1 MVLKVLGPLDTG
13 SAPLS
18 PRERAMLA
26 ALVVRL
32 GSTVPPGDLAEA
44 WWGEAPPRTWEQQVR
59 NSVARIRSRLGRDTI
74 ETVGWEYRLAMDPDT
89 IDSVRF
95 ERLVSAAR
103 GHELRAEHD
112 RAIDVYTRALAMWR
126 GAALQDVANWEPGV
140 VEALRLHEI
149 RTSAEEELL
158 DARLATGEHRSLIA
172 DAERLLREEP
182 LRENRWAIV
191 ALANY
196 RADRQAEALA
206 VLRAARER
214 LADELGIEPGPRLAA
229 LELSM
234 LRQDPDLAAPSPA
247 VAVASLCP
255 YPGLRAFGPDDA
267 DVFFG
272 READAESVL
281 ERMSPGAVV
290 TIAGASGTGKSSLL
304 LAGVLPRLR
313 ARGRHVEVV
322 RPGSG
327 GIESLRGAD
336 ARANVLAIDQAE
348 ELQGVTDA
356 QRDAFTETARG
367 FLEDGGTI
375 LVTARSDSLDRL
387 RAMPLIGDAIGR
399 GVYLLGPLSA
409 VAYREAI
416 EEPARRAG
424 LTLEAGLVELAVRD
438 AGDRASTLPHLS
450 HALQETWARREGS
463 TLTVEGYRT
472 SGGIPGAIA
481 QSAERVFRSL
491 PPQEQEICRSL
502 MQRLL
507 DRGADGT
514 STRRRVSAD
523 PLLADAGRRRVLEQ
537 LTKARLVTLDGDA
550 VVIAHEAVAT
560 AWPRLDAWLEEDAES
575 ARTLRAVESA
585 AAAWRAGGRDD
596 DDLLRGARLHSAL
609 AWRDTAHPDL
619 TGIEDDLLNASVDR
633 EQRELQDLSTRATRD
648 RKRNRALGGALG
660 GAAIL
665 LVAAVVAG
673 GIAFVRGQEA
683 AVSAEDTRTEAL
695 VATSLALRPS
705 DRELGA
711 LLAAEAYRR
720 WPDDARVRSALWGTM
735 TNANGL
741 VAIHRLADV
750 VASAMVVIPGTGT
763 AVRVAEVSTD
773 ATKIEIVDPASENVV
788 RSFDVDLPTFPPQFG
803 RNLSVSRDGTVAA
816 IQTGRFIDPEDTE
829 SCCWNQLTFIDL
841 ASGEA
846 LQGSQLLKMRTSGV
860 IDLGE
865 DGSVAYIQHPPTGAL
880 IAVDTRT
887 GEVRTSVSER
897 VRRLH
902 RIRVL
907 SVHDRPRR
915 RRRSRFNGHRRPHRR
930 LRPRDARRSP
940 FDPARRRCPDSDA
953 RVRWRGR
960 PAGEHRRP
968 ARPGADRYR
977 RRGVAPPLGSA
988 GACYGLL
995 ITPRATIACSSY
1007 VGVTEY
1013 ELATGLPTGRA
1024 LEMQL
1029 DSVPDIGVLD
1039 DATLLISSTFNGFW
1053 MRWRID
1059 GSGAGSRVVAP
1070 GSILAAGPDREG
1082 GFVAAQPLAGGP
1094 VQLWGLE
1101 ADAPAGTEADS
1112 LMLLG
1117 GGIVDRWDEG
1127 VGHRL
1132 ENTATGDIYP
1142 YRIPELPAD
1151 FYVMPAGMGRL
1162 AFVTFEAQ
1170 LVAFDPATGDRVG
1183 APMSAPDGRID
1194 GVFSASATPDES
1206 RVAFTWYNLETGD
1219 GRPPSSICRP
1229 ATSW

>member
-1 MVLKVLGPLDTG
+1 MVLKVLGPLETG
-13 SAPLS
+13 TAPLS

-32 GSTVPPGDLAEA
+32 GSTVPPDELAEA

-74 ETVGWEYRLAMDPDT
+74 ETVGWEYRLAMDPDM

-103 GHELRAEHD
+103 GHALRGEHD
-112 RAIDVYTRALAMWR
+112 RAIDAYTRALALWR

-182 LRENRWAIV
+182 LREDRWAIV

-214 LADELGIEPGPRLAA
+214 LADEFGIEPGPRLAA

-234 LRQDPDLAAPSPA
+234 LRQDSDLAAPSPA
-247 VAVASLCP
+247 LAVASLCP
-255 YPGLRAFGPDDA
+255 YPGLRPFGPDDA

-281 ERMSPGAVV
+281 ERMSPGAIV

-327 GIESLRGAD
+327 GIDSLRGAD

-356 QRDAFTETARG
+356 QREAFVETASAFLDRG
-367 FLEDGGTI
+367 GMI
-375 LVTARSDSLDRL
+375 LVTARSDALDRI
-387 RAMPLIGDAIGR
+387 RALPLIGDAIGR

-409 VAYREAI
+409 FAYREAI

-424 LTLEAGLVELAVRD
+424 LTLEPGLVELTVRD

-514 STRRRVSAD
+514 STRRRVPAE

-537 LTKARLVTLDGDA
+537 LTLARLVTLDGDS
-550 VVIAHEAVAT
+550 VVITHEAVAT

-575 ARTLRAVESA
+575 ARTLRSVESA
-585 AAAWRAGGRDD
+585 AAAWHATGRDD

-609 AWRDTAHPDL
+609 DWRDAAHPDL
-619 TGIEDDLLNASVDR
+619 TGIEDDLLIASAER
-633 EQRELQDLSTRATRD
+633 EQREMTELSARAARD
-648 RKRNRALGGALG
+648 RRRNRVLGGALG

-673 GIAFVRGQEA
+673 SIAVVRG
-683 AVSAEDTRTEAL
+683 
-695 VATSLALRPS
+695 
-705 DRELGA
+705 
-711 LLAAEAYRR
+711 
-720 WPDDARVRSALWGTM
+720 
-735 TNANGL
+735 
-741 VAIHRLADV
+741 
-750 VASAMVVIPGTGT
+750 
-763 AVRVAEVSTD
+763 
-773 ATKIEIVDPASENVV
+773 
-788 RSFDVDLPTFPPQFG
+788 
-803 RNLSVSRDGTVAA
+803 
-816 IQTGRFIDPEDTE
+816 
-829 SCCWNQLTFIDL
+829 
-841 ASGEA
+841 
-846 LQGSQLLKMRTSGV
+846 
-860 IDLGE
+860 
-865 DGSVAYIQHPPTGAL
+865 
-880 IAVDTRT
+880 
-887 GEVRTSVSER
+887 
-897 VRRLH
+897 
-902 RIRVL
+902 
-907 SVHDRPRR
+907 
-915 RRRSRFNGHRRPHRR
+915 
-930 LRPRDARRSP
+930 
-940 FDPARRRCPDSDA
+940 
-953 RVRWRGR
+953 
-960 PAGEHRRP
+960 
-968 ARPGADRYR
+968 
-977 RRGVAPPLGSA
+977 
-988 GACYGLL
+988 
-995 ITPRATIACSSY
+995 
-1007 VGVTEY
+1007 
-1013 ELATGLPTGRA
+1013 
-1024 LEMQL
+1024 
-1029 DSVPDIGVLD
+1029 
-1039 DATLLISSTFNGFW
+1039 
-1053 MRWRID
+1053 
-1059 GSGAGSRVVAP
+1059 
-1070 GSILAAGPDREG
+1070 
-1082 GFVAAQPLAGGP
+1082 
-1094 VQLWGLE
+1094 
-1101 ADAPAGTEADS
+1101 
-1112 LMLLG
+1112 
-1117 GGIVDRWDEG
+1117 
-1127 VGHRL
+1127 
-1132 ENTATGDIYP
+1132 
-1142 YRIPELPAD
+1142 
-1151 FYVMPAGMGRL
+1151 
-1162 AFVTFEAQ
+1162 
-1170 LVAFDPATGDRVG
+1170 
-1183 APMSAPDGRID
+1183 
-1194 GVFSASATPDES
+1194 
-1206 RVAFTWYNLETGD
+1206 
-1219 GRPPSSICRP
+1219 
-1229 ATSW
+1229 